1 MMKQNDSFAEP
12 RFPVRSYGKGEL
24 AMYYLPG
31 IAQQTAVNQLN
42 ENARKHIMESGLKH
56 QAEENFLKRL
66 REEAGQPE
74 EPSGKDRWF

>member
-1 MMKQNDSFAEP
+1 MA
-12 RFPVRSYGKGEL
+12 
-24 AMYYLPG
+24 
-31 IAQQTAVNQLN
+31 
-42 ENARKHIMESGLKH
+42 SGLKH